1 MKKVINYIKRQGGQF
16 ISHSANGRSQY
27 YILNKKVI
35 RISDHIGVNSKCF
48 YSIICLDKNYL
59 FWNYST
65 GEIDIVKYED
75 IKCFIRNIK
84 LLNTNNLDD
93 EKIQDL
99 ISVSKKINKYDGTR
113 ILGIDATYFSQ
124 NQLKQIDSYIQ
135 QVKKKFKIK

>member
-99 ISVSKKINKYDGTR
+99 ISVSKKK
-113 ILGIDATYFSQ
+113 
-124 NQLKQIDSYIQ
+124 
-135 QVKKKFKIK
+135 